1 MNCADIL
8 VAGVGGQGTLLA
20 SNILSEVGMRA
31 GFDVKKSDVLGLSV
45 RGGSVLSH
53 VRWGHEVASPVVP
66 RGSMN
71 YLLAFEPLEALRGLH
86 LMHRSARVLCNAH
99 PIPPVSVSSGDLAY
113 PSIKSIE
120 ERLARETASVRF
132 IEATRLAMDMGNPRV
147 TNVIMLG
154 AFSAHFEIDPQI
166 WLDVVLAGVPEKHAD
181 LNGAAFQAG
190 RDLLGKEKR

>member
-20 SNILSEVGMRA
+20 SNILSEVGLRA

-53 VRWGHEVASPVVP
+53 VRWGREVASPVVP
-66 RGSMN
+66 QGSMN

-86 LMHRSARVLCNAH
+86 LMNRNAKVLCNAQT
-99 PIPPVSVSSGDLAY
+99 IPPVSVSSGDWAY

-120 ERLARETASVRF
+120 QRLAKETASVRF
-132 IEATRLAMDMGNPRV
+132 IEATKLAMNMGNPRV

-154 AFSAHFEIDPQI
+154 AFSTLFEIDPQVWI
-166 WLDVVLAGVPEKHAD
+166 DVVLDGVPKKHAD

-190 RDLLGKEKR
+190 RDLLRKES